1 MAEQGQEPS
10 PDEVKCFHLV
20 LKEKNGEQEYS
31 HDTLII
37 AHNLQE
43 AEEIAK
49 ERARSWY
56 DTDDVTD
63 FIEKTPG
70 GDRYGFEFF
79 DGQIDIMIMNLSETT
94 RKNFANQ
101 ILENMTLNPNDL
113 EIPKPKTLVV
123 VGGGCLRSVYSAIE
137 TEVEL
142 IDYDEK
148 DHDPDFDETATDARI
163 EQAIKS
169 GMIPVFGG

>member
-1 MAEQGQEPS
+1 MAENNQNPN
-10 PDEVKCFHLV
+10 PDEVKCFHLR
-20 LKEKNGEQEYS
+20 LEETNGGQEYS

-37 AHNLQE
+37 ARNLQE
-43 AEEIAK
+43 AEEIARLHV
-49 ERARSWY
+49 EGWY
-56 DTDDVTD
+56 DDADVK
-63 FIEKTPG
+63 ENEPG
-70 GDRYGFEFF
+70 FFEL
-79 DGQIDIMIMNLSETT
+79 DIGKIIYIQMELRETT
-94 RKNFANQ
+94 REVFMSRM
-101 ILENMTLNPNDL
+101 LENMILNPNDL

-163 EQAIKS
+163 EQAVQS
-169 GMIPVFGG
+169 GMIPIFGG